1 MINII
6 KSFLTNQIVINWIAP
21 IITGLMVVVIPAF
34 VIRFFQL
41 RKDKRKVDDAN
52 QRYLNSI
59 RPYIIQKINIDK
71 RFISDIRKVI
81 IKESC
86 IKEKYIYTEIEL
98 RNKLILD
105 ITEDNYINEVDKKE
119 LFDFTYEIFK
129 GFSEE
134 QISNRE
140 ESKNKVKSFM
150 ILDKY
155 IIIFILSLVIC
166 TIIQMTSEEG
176 ADLNKNM
183 TFGLSYIA
191 SFFSLCITLLSYLN
205 VSLKSRVS
213 SESSLKEKFLNL
225 FFETVEIKEELVQK
239 NIKNKNGN
247 NGRK

>member
-6 KSFLTNQIVINWIAP
+6 KNFLTNQIVINWIAP

-34 VIRFFQL
+34 VIRVFQL

-71 RFISDIRKVI
+71 RFISDVRSVI

-105 ITEDNYINEVDKKE
+105 ITEDKYINEVDKKE
-119 LFDFTYEIFK
+119 LFDFTYDIFK

-134 QISNRE
+134 QINKRE
-140 ESKNKVKSFM
+140 TSKNKVKSFM
-150 ILDKY
+150 IIDKY
-155 IIIFILSLVIC
+155 IIILIISLIIC

-191 SFFSLCITLLSYLN
+191 AFFSLCITLLSYLN
-205 VSLKSRVS
+205 ISLKSKVS
-213 SESSLKEKFLNL
+213 SEYSFKEKLFNL
-225 FFETVEIKEELVQK
+225 FFERVEVKEELEER
-239 NIKNKNGN
+239 NNKRKTVN
-247 NGRK
+247 NNKK